1 MTKAHVNGIEIEYE
15 THGSPDGEPLL
26 LAAGL
31 GAQLTRWSEP
41 FINALVARGF
51 YVIVYDNRDVG
62 FSTKFGDWGPAD
74 IPKAF
79 AQARAREPV
88 EAPYN
93 LDDMADDAAAL
104 LTALDIERAHVLG
117 SSNGGAL
124 AQILAIRYPTR
135 VATMISVSATSGRR
149 GLARPSKEADAWLN
163 RPRNPAGTRE
173 GAMDEAVETHNIIG
187 SPGYPRDLRRA
198 RELAARDYD
207 RCFYPEG
214 NSRHLLASISSGD
227 ARVPDLDKIKAP
239 TLVIHG
245 ADDPLIP
252 LGCGEDIKN
261 SIPGAEMLVINGMG
275 HDYPDEVV
283 DQMADAVRQHAMCCP
298 VRATGS

>member
-1 MTKAHVNGIEIEYE
+1 MPKAHVNDIDLEYE
-15 THGSPDGEPLL
+15 TYGSPDGEPLL
-26 LAAGL
+26 LIGGL
-31 GAQLTRWSEP
+31 GAQLTRWSQP
-41 FINALVARGF
+41 FLDALVSRGF
-51 YVIVYDNRDVG
+51 HVIVFDNRDVG

-79 AQARAREPV
+79 AQARAKEIV
-88 EAPYN
+88 DAPYN
-93 LDDMADDAAAL
+93 LDDLTDDAAGL
-104 LTALDIERAHVLG
+104 LTALDIDQAHVLG
-117 SSNGGAL
+117 SSNGGAM
-124 AQILAIRYPTR
+124 AQIMAIRYPSR

-149 GLARPSKEADAWLN
+149 RLARPSKEADAWLN

-173 GAMDEAVETHNIIG
+173 GAMDEVVDTLRIIG
-187 SPGYPRDLRRA
+187 SPAYPQNEERA
-198 RELAARDYD
+198 REHAARDYD

-227 ARVPDLDKIKAP
+227 SRVPELGKITAP

-245 ADDPLIP
+245 AQDPLIP

-261 SIPGAEMLVINGMG
+261 SIPGAEMLVIDGMG

-283 DQMADAVRQHAMCCP
+283 DRMADAIRQNALRCP
-298 VRATGS
+298 VRAIAS